1 MMMNICLL
9 SSFGTQEHEE
19 HEDDDELG
27 SLSSFAIEQHEEDD
41 NEHLLV
47 IVFKNI
53 ITQTKGRW
61 QGASSLL
68 SFVVEQ

>member
-1 MMMNICLL
+1 
-9 SSFGTQEHEE
+9 
-19 HEDDDELG
+19 
-27 SLSSFAIEQHEEDD
+27 
-41 NEHLLV
+41 LLV